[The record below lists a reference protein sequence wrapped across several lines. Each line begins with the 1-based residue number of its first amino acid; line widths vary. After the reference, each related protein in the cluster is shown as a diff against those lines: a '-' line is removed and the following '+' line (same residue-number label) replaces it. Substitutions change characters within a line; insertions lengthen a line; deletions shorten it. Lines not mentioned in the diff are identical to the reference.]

1 MSDDKAAEATPVADP
16 PASEEAPAEPAPATS
31 PQAATATVSHSSE
44 DLELNYRPSS

>member
-16 PASEEAPAEPAPATS
+16 PASEEAPAEPAPAATS

-44 DLELNYRPSS
+44 DLDFL